1 MGCIDETASMGPAQ
15 IRAMDNVWVASNS
28 KARQGGK
35 GVACQVG
42 LRALVGDIGAHLD
55 SEKGEATG
63 QKHDTG
69 LAPSLVWASTC
80 GTNNVDDA

>member
-1 MGCIDETASMGPAQ
+1 
-15 IRAMDNVWVASNS
+15 V
-28 KARQGGK
+28 
-35 GVACQVG
+35 VACQVG

-69 LAPSLVWASTC
+69 LAPSSV
-80 GTNNVDDA
+80 